1 MSNPTDPIVLGD
13 EGVLELGVVVSPLLA
28 AGELGV
34 CLISVEKGIF
44 HFFLSCKKRNLD
56 LSDVAGATH
65 DCMNVLL
72 TDVVVVAHRG
82 GHLGRALSQQL
93 LVFVNRE
100 IILSNRT
107 RHAKSVKIREVVPK
121 KAAVFFGF
129 CSNLLICLLLM
140 LARCLSRDLT
150 PL

>member
-1 MSNPTDPIVLGD
+1 MSDPTDPIVLGD
-13 EGVLELGVVVSPLLA
+13 KGVLELGVVVSPLLA

-34 CLISVEKGIF
+34 CLISEEKGIF

-72 TDVVVVAHRG
+72 TDVVVVAHRW
-82 GHLGRALSQQL
+82 GHLGRALSQPL

-100 IILSNRT
+100 TIFSNHT
-107 RHAKSVKIREVVPK
+107 RHAKSVKIRGRGPEK
-121 KAAVFFGF
+121 SC
-129 CSNLLICLLLM
+129 CSF
-140 LARCLSRDLT
+140 AFWRK
-150 PL
+150 

>member
-1 MSNPTDPIVLGD
+1 M
-13 EGVLELGVVVSPLLA
+13 
-28 AGELGV
+28 
-34 CLISVEKGIF
+34 
-44 HFFLSCKKRNLD
+44 LSHLKRNLD
-56 LSDVAGATH
+56 LSDVAGAIH

-100 IILSNRT
+100 IILSNHTRH
-107 RHAKSVKIREVVPK
+107 RHAKCVKIREVVPK

-129 CSNLLICLLLM
+129 CLLLM